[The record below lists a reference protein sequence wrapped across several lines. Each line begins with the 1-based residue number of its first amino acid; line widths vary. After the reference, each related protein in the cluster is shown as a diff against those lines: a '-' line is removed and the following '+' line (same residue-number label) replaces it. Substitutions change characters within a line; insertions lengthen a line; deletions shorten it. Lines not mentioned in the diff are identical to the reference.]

1 MKIKELLRYI
11 EKNQKVILRESR
23 WRELFKGNARQIWLN
38 QFGDRKVNYIIVD
51 DSDIHSRDYLIL
63 EVEKEDTKTK

>member
-1 MKIKELLRYI
+1 MKIKELLKYI

-38 QFGDRKVNYIIVD
+38 QFGERKVNYIIVD
-51 DSDIHSRDYLIL
+51 DEDIRSRDYLIL